1 MVGFSDRSE
10 ERNMIS
16 GVLPEMNVNY
26 ERTKVMMQVC
36 CATRVARIAGAIL
49 AAAAGAAYAQATGQA
64 NAPAASSVQL
74 QPYTAPDR
82 SASVGVPAGWN
93 VTKGDHGV
101 IQMSGPQGEAISL
114 GNGLFVKNG
123 PFQPGLQGSGP
134 ISMSMPYQ
142 ANLAQKYVMVMK
154 AAVAQTSDPT
164 VQVSIVSATPVP
176 LGRIAQCGIFLG
188 SVTDKNGPAKFET
201 RFCSLPMD
209 TNGIFKLFWV
219 NARIPAALAAQE
231 RATAEAVLSSYKP
244 SLASLKLILQPA
256 TPPMP
261 PPAVGGSGGGGGE
274 SSAMYAARMA
284 DQSSTCMDLGV
295 IREVPERQLPD
306 YCK

>member
-1 MVGFSDRSE
+1 M
-10 ERNMIS
+10 M
-16 GVLPEMNVNY
+16 
-26 ERTKVMMQVC
+26 KVR

-49 AAAAGAAYAQATGQA
+49 AAAAGAAYAQATGQS

-74 QPYTAPDR
+74 QPYTAPDQ
-82 SASVGVPAGWN
+82 SVSVGVPAGWK
-93 VTKGDHGV
+93 VTKADHGV

-114 GNGLFVKNG
+114 GNGVFVKNG
-123 PFQPGLQGSGP
+123 PFQAAQQGSGP

-142 ANLAQKYVMVMK
+142 ANLAQKYVMVWK
-154 AAVAQTSDPT
+154 AAAAQTSDPT
-164 VQVSIVSATPVP
+164 LQVSIVSATPVP
-176 LGRIAQCGIFLG
+176 LGKIAQCGIFLG
-188 SVTDKNGPAKFET
+188 SMTDKNGPSKFES

-209 TNGIFKLFWV
+209 TNGIYKLFWM
-219 NARIPAALAAQE
+219 NASIPAALAVQE

-244 SLASLKLILQPA
+244 SPASLKLILQPA

-261 PPAVGGSGGGGGE
+261 PPAVGLSGGGGGM

-295 IREVPERQLPD
+295 IREVPDWQLPA
-306 YCK
+306 YCR